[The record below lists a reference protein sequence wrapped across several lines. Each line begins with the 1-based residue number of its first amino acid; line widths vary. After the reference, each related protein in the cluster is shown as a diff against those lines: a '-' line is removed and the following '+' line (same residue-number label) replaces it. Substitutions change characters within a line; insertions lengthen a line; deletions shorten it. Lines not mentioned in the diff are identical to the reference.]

1 MKANFSLIQRS
12 LFFLF
17 LVLVQFGIQAQDLA
31 DAGPPTTAEEL
42 FSAGEKAYRAG
53 DRESAIRYYDRV
65 LEVDPAHLNALL
77 QRGFCHTLQ
86 KEYAK
91 AVTDFTGVIAQKKDH
106 TWAYTSRG
114 SAYAKQDK
122 HDLAI
127 ADFNK
132 VLQLDPKNEEAFNN
146 RGWSRKAT
154 GDMKGACK
162 DWCSSKQMGNAE
174 AKIILK
180 NNRCR

>member
-1 MKANFSLIQRS
+1 MKASLNTIGRS
-12 LFFLF
+12 VFFLF
-17 LVLVQFGIQAQDLA
+17 LGLVQFGIQAQDLA

-65 LEVDPAHLNALL
+65 LELDPVHLNALL

-86 KEYAK
+86 KEYTE
-91 AVTDFTGVIAQKKDH
+91 AVSDFTAVISQKKDH

-162 DWCSSKQMGNAE
+162 DWSSSKQMGNAE

>member
-1 MKANFSLIQRS
+1 MKASLNTTGRS
-12 LFFLF
+12 LFFLSVMF
-17 LVLVQFGIQAQDLA
+17 ISTGIRAQYMAEAIHHTTVQ
-31 DAGPPTTAEEL
+31 EL
-42 FSAGEKAYRAG
+42 FEAGEKADRAG
-53 DRESAIRYYDRV
+53 DRVIAIGFYEQ
-65 LEVDPAHLNALL
+65 LLNKEPTHVNTLL
-77 QRGFCHTLQ
+77 QRGFCRTIQ
-86 KEYAK
+86 KEYPK
-91 AVTDFTGVIAQKKDH
+91 AISDFTAVISQKKDH
-106 TWAYTSRG
+106 SWAYTSRG
-114 SAYAKQDK
+114 SAYAKLDK

-162 DWCSSKQMGNAE
+162 DWSSSKQMGNAE